1 MPAIHDKVFYVIVF
15 LKLEDYMPQ
24 DLYSTKKTIGVEHF
38 VQGDPNQNL
47 KFLLAITLKVC
58 ISDPLLVK
66 PKCVWEASIY
76 FENCKQTAEK
86 L

>member
-1 MPAIHDKVFYVIVF
+1 MLVITFMKLVHIV
-15 LKLEDYMPQ
+15 LKHNVQILEKQ
-24 DLYSTKKTIGVEHF
+24 NQIL
-38 VQGDPNQNL
+38 QGDPNQNL
-47 KFLLAITLKVC
+47 KFRLAITLKVC